1 MPHDLQYRIRLSAVP
16 AEQDRI
22 DLRLIQQQVLFGRD
36 ARFDPVI
43 EQNHAVFQRIA
54 NAQVA
59 LTIPK
64 QQIVRR
70 ETADVNDKRS
80 WAVLQRLEYRNGCG
94 IRLRIA
100 THLVDQ
106 NLVLPVMQRE
116 ADRPPVQKIFCK
128 PFLLRTVMRRRQAD
142 RKLHPHRARSVE
154 RCGFQFIRDCKE
166 RQYEE
171 AFVLRFVPAVWNPL
185 VCERIIP
192 PLIGQRFT
200 SKWLYLAAYQPGCER
215 RMVDRFYLF
224 VPMIDRN

>member
-1 MPHDLQYRIRLSAVP
+1 MPHDLQYRVRLSAVP

-70 ETADVNDKRS
+70 KAADVNDKRS
-80 WAVLQRLEYRNGCG
+80 GTALQRLEYGNGCG
-94 IRLRIA
+94 VGLRIA
-100 THLVDQ
+100 AHLVDQ
-106 NLVLPVMQRE
+106 NLILLVMQRE
-116 ADRPPVQKIFCK
+116 ANRAPIQKVFCK
-128 PFLLRTVMRRRQAD
+128 PFLLRTVMCRRQAD
-142 RKLHPHRARSVE
+142 RKLNPHWARSIE
-154 RCGFQFIRDCKE
+154 RRGFQFICDCKE
-166 RQYEE
+166 RQHKE
-171 AFVLRFVPAVWNPL
+171 ALVLRLVPAVWNPL
-185 VCERIIP
+185 VGERIIP